1 MENFGFIKMG
11 YLKQALVALVV
22 ILLAACSGGDGGI
35 GAGGSVGGAGSA
47 ALSWKAPVVREDG
60 SDLPLIQ
67 IAGYRI
73 YYGLEAGKYLN
84 KIDIDDGFATE
95 GQLTSIPNGT
105 YFVVM
110 TTVDID
116 GAESAFS
123 PEVKVLL

>member
-11 YLKQALVALVV
+11 YLKHVLAASVV
-22 ILLAACSGGDGGI
+22 IVLSACSGGDGGI
-35 GAGGSVGGAGSA
+35 GGGSAGSA

-60 SDLPLIQ
+60 TDLPLIQ

-84 KIDIDDGFATE
+84 KIDIDDGLATE
-95 GQLTSIPNGT
+95 GQLTNIPKGT

-110 TTVDID
+110 TTIDID
-116 GAESAFS
+116 GAESVFS